1 MMMNEIKMN
10 DLNEQEMENVA
21 GGFHHDPEVWDEI
34 INSPEKKEFY
44 QDVREAAGTAW
55 EVVKHAL
62 GEIF

>member
-1 MMMNEIKMN
+1 MMNEMKKN
-10 DLNEQEMENVA
+10 ELNEQEMETVA
-21 GGFHHDPEVWDEI
+21 GGMIHDPEVWDEI

-44 QDVREAAGTAW
+44 SDVREAAGTAW